1 MTSFLVVNR
10 HKDIGFSTSG
20 WKRPMYG
27 KGMAYHEDIGKTF
40 VIIG

>member
-1 MTSFLVVNR
+1 MIGFLVVNIL
-10 HKDIGFSTSG
+10 KDIGFSTSV

-27 KGMAYHEDIGKTF
+27 KGMAYHEDNGETR